1 MIISNACF
9 DIINT
14 IFISK
19 LKQLVNKST
28 KLRVQTNLDS
38 RFKTSVRKM
47 STYGHK
53 KSHGVITQPTG
64 KYGVIIK

>member
-1 MIISNACF
+1 MNVIK
-9 DIINT
+9 T
-14 IFISK
+14 VFISK

-47 STYGHK
+47 STYGQK
-53 KSHGVITQPTG
+53 KSHGVTTHPTG
-64 KYGVIIK
+64 KDGVIIK